1 MASFLLFVL
10 GFLIATA
17 LWLVVIVFIAAGI
30 CAGILPFFMMRHST
44 EESMD
49 VYRREHPWKFRWW
62 KFVAWLDKKFEAK

>member
-1 MASFLLFVL
+1 MVSFLWFVL

-17 LWLVVIVFIAAGI
+17 LWLVIIGFFAAGI
-30 CAGILPFFMMRHST
+30 CAGFLPFFMMSHST

-49 VYRREHPWKFRWW
+49 VYRREHPWMFRWW